1 MWKSILKSVL
11 QSKAEWAKNYNDQ
24 GIDVTQIESLAQF
37 NQLPVLK
44 KSELPFRQRENFPF
58 AGFVQEDEVARIF
71 VSPGPIYDPQ
81 GVDKDYWRF
90 SPLLRM
96 IGVNQKDIVHN
107 TFSYHLSP
115 AGFMFDS
122 AARALNAKVIPAG
135 TGNSDIQVEVMKDL
149 QSTVFAGTPSFL
161 IHLLRLAEEKGYKV
175 REQLALRKAI
185 FTAEKVTAEMDQF
198 LIDKGIHYVDSYGTA
213 DLGCISYRLV
223 GESAFTVVE
232 NMFVQICDPVTGEE
246 VAEGALGEV
255 VISLASQVYPLL
267 RFGTGDLSRWVEYGK
282 KIEGM
287 LGRVGDSYKVKGMFV
302 HAHQLGQI
310 IGQIPEIQYFQA
322 IIGHDQGQDQFVIK
336 VEVDLRQGAEES
348 DVEAL
353 KQKWSSKIQDW
364 VRVKPQIVIVEA
376 NSISKEEKQFVDV
389 RKYNQ

>member
-1 MWKSILKSVL
+1 M
-11 QSKAEWAKNYNDQ
+11 
-24 GIDVTQIESLAQF
+24 
-37 NQLPVLK
+37 
-44 KSELPFRQRENFPF
+44 
-58 AGFVQEDEVARIF
+58 
-71 VSPGPIYDPQ
+71 
-81 GVDKDYWRF
+81 
-90 SPLLRM
+90 
-96 IGVNQKDIVHN
+96 
-107 TFSYHLSP
+107 
-115 AGFMFDS
+115 
-122 AARALNAKVIPAG
+122 
-135 TGNSDIQVEVMKDL
+135 
-149 QSTVFAGTPSFL
+149 
-161 IHLLRLAEEKGYKV
+161 

-198 LIDKGIHYVDSYGTA
+198 LRDKGIHYVDSYGTA
-213 DLGCISYRLV
+213 DLGCIAYRLV
-223 GESAFTVVE
+223 GESAFTIVE
-232 NMFVQICDPVTGEE
+232 DMFVQICDPVTGEE

-267 RFGTGDLSRWVEYGK
+267 RFGTGDLSRWVEYGT

-336 VEVDLRQGAEES
+336 VEVDLRQGAEEA

-364 VRVKPQIVIVEA
+364 VRVKPQIEIVEA
-376 NSISKEEKQFVDV
+376 NSISKEEKQFVDI
-389 RKYNQ
+389 RK

>member
-24 GIDVTQIESLAQF
+24 GIDVTKIESLAQF

-81 GVDKDYWRF
+81 GVDEDYWRF

-185 FTAEKVTAEMDQF
+185 FTAEKVTVEMDQF
-198 LIDKGIHYVDSYGTA
+198 LRDKGIHYVDSYGTA
-213 DLGCISYRLV
+213 DLGCIAYRLV
-223 GESAFTVVE
+223 GESAFTIVE
-232 NMFVQICDPVTGEE
+232 DMFVQICDPVTGEE

-267 RFGTGDLSRWVEYGK
+267 RFGTGDLSRWVEYGM

-364 VRVKPQIVIVEA
+364 VRVKPQIEIVEA
-376 NSISKEEKQFVDV
+376 NSISKEEKQFVDI
-389 RKYNQ
+389 RK

>member
-376 NSISKEEKQFVDV
+376 NSIPKEEKQFVDI
-389 RKYNQ
+389 RK

>member
-1 MWKSILKSVL
+1 MWKSILSVL

-213 DLGCISYRLV
+213 DLGCIAYRLV

-267 RFGTGDLSRWVEYGK
+267 RFGTGDLSRWVEYGT

-322 IIGHDQGQDQFVIK
+322 IIGHDQGQDQFVLK
-336 VEVDLRQGAEES
+336 VEVDLRQGTNEA

-364 VRVKPQIVIVEA
+364 VRVKPQIEIVEA

>member
-24 GIDVTQIESLAQF
+24 GIDVTKIESLAQF

-81 GVDKDYWRF
+81 GVDEDYWRF

-185 FTAEKVTAEMDQF
+185 FTAEKVTVEMDQF
-198 LIDKGIHYVDSYGTA
+198 LRDKGIHYVDSYGTA
-213 DLGCISYRLV
+213 DLGCIAYRLV
-223 GESAFTVVE
+223 GESAFTIVE
-232 NMFVQICDPVTGEE
+232 DMFVQICDPVTGEE

-267 RFGTGDLSRWVEYGK
+267 RFGTGDLSRWVEYGM

-336 VEVDLRQGAEES
+336 VEVDLRQGAEEA

-364 VRVKPQIVIVEA
+364 VRVKPQIEIVEA
-376 NSISKEEKQFVDV
+376 NSISKEEKQFVDI
-389 RKYNQ
+389 RK

>member
-24 GIDVTQIESLAQF
+24 GIDVTKIESLAQF

-81 GVDKDYWRF
+81 GVDEDYWRF

-198 LIDKGIHYVDSYGTA
+198 LRDKGIHYVDSYGTA
-213 DLGCISYRLV
+213 DLGCIAYRLV
-223 GESAFTVVE
+223 GESAFTIVE
-232 NMFVQICDPVTGEE
+232 DMFVQICDPVTGEE

-322 IIGHDQGQDQFVIK
+322 IIGHDQGQDQFVIM

-364 VRVKPQIVIVEA
+364 VRVKPQIEIVEA

>member
-24 GIDVTQIESLAQF
+24 GIDVTKIESLAQF

-81 GVDKDYWRF
+81 GVDEDYWRF

-198 LIDKGIHYVDSYGTA
+198 LRDKGIHYVDSYGTA
-213 DLGCISYRLV
+213 DLGCIAYRLV
-223 GESAFTVVE
+223 GESAFTIVE
-232 NMFVQICDPVTGEE
+232 DMFVQICDPVTGEE

-267 RFGTGDLSRWVEYGK
+267 RFGTGDLSRWVEYGT

-336 VEVDLRQGAEES
+336 VEVDLRQGAEEA

-364 VRVKPQIVIVEA
+364 VRVKPQIEIVEA
-376 NSISKEEKQFVDV
+376 NSISKEEKQFVDI
-389 RKYNQ
+389 RK

>member
-24 GIDVTQIESLAQF
+24 GIDVTKIESLAQF

-81 GVDKDYWRF
+81 GVDEDYWRF

-198 LIDKGIHYVDSYGTA
+198 LRDKGIHYVDSYGTA
-213 DLGCISYRLV
+213 DLGCIAYRLV
-223 GESAFTVVE
+223 GESAFTIVE
-232 NMFVQICDPVTGEE
+232 DMFVQICDPVTGEE

-267 RFGTGDLSRWVEYGK
+267 RFGTGDLSRWVEYGT

-336 VEVDLRQGAEES
+336 VEVDLRQGAEEA

-364 VRVKPQIVIVEA
+364 VRVKPQIEIVEA

>member
-24 GIDVTQIESLAQF
+24 GIDVTKIESLAQF

-81 GVDKDYWRF
+81 GVDEDYWRF

-198 LIDKGIHYVDSYGTA
+198 LRDKGIHYVDSYGTA
-213 DLGCISYRLV
+213 DLGCIAYRLV

-255 VISLASQVYPLL
+255 VISLTSQVYPLL
-267 RFGTGDLSRWVEYGK
+267 RFGTGDLSRWVEYGT

-336 VEVDLRQGAEES
+336 VEVDLRQGAEEA

-364 VRVKPQIVIVEA
+364 VRVKPQIEIVEA

>member
-376 NSISKEEKQFVDV
+376 NSISKEEKQFVDI
-389 RKYNQ
+389 RK